1 MILMKISILFF
12 LFITILTF
20 LYIAHIKFELIYA
33 LTNSTKSL
41 NIELISI
48 NGSFISD
55 GKFLIIPDP
64 YQKFASLEVSDNEL
78 MDSNKT
84 IGIISLKGISN
95 GNYTITQKASN
106 INYLP
111 NTISKIVEIK
121 DDSPIS
127 SVLFVNNFNF
137 KSEKRIIS
145 TPNIFTYNAKFVC
158 GSIRGDEGPLRPG
171 HYDTDISIYN
181 KQNYPITLVWNA
193 VVNNYNSSNSIIK
206 TIDPKQSTGLI
217 CQDIKQL
224 VHINSQDTDLIEGF
238 VIIQVEETNISSG
251 TKERFTNEPVSV
263 QVFYTANALDS
274 LPQETLVEKFVFQ
287 IINDPTGKIPQSFL
301 NKDLEVLIRADLNS
315 IVPQDFKIQK
325 ILSSVYN
332 LTNIEIKN
340 IQLVVKETDLGVGNM
355 IDDHAISL
363 LRLSSD

>member
-1 MILMKISILFF
+1 MKISILCF

-20 LYIAHIKFELIYA
+20 LYIEHIKFEFELIYA
-33 LTNSTKSL
+33 LTNSSKSL
-41 NIELISI
+41 NIELLSL
-48 NGSFISD
+48 NGSLIPD
-55 GKFLIIPDP
+55 GKFLIVPDP
-64 YQKFASLEVSDNEL
+64 YQKLTRLEIADNEL

-95 GNYTITQKASN
+95 NNYTITQKASN
-106 INYLP
+106 DNYLP

-121 DDSPIS
+121 DDDSPIY
-127 SVLFVNNFNF
+127 SVLFVNNFNS
-137 KSEKRIIS
+137 KSENPIIS
-145 TPNIFTYNAKFVC
+145 TPQSFTYNAKFVC

-181 KQNYPITLVWNA
+181 KQNYPITLVWNT
-193 VVNNYNSSNSIIK
+193 VINDYNSSNSLIK
-206 TIDPKQSTGLI
+206 TVNPKESTGLI
-217 CQDIKQL
+217 CKDIKQL
-224 VHINSQDTDLIEGF
+224 ANLNPQETSLIEGF
-238 VIIQVEETNISSG
+238 VIIQIEEINISSEN
-251 TKERFTNEPVSV
+251 KARFTDEPVSV

-301 NKDLEVLIRADLNS
+301 NKDLEVLTRTDVNS

-332 LTNIEIKN
+332 LTNMEIKN
-340 IQLVVKETDLGVGNM
+340 IQIVVKETDLGVGNM

>member
-1 MILMKISILFF
+1 MKILMLFF

-20 LYIAHIKFELIYA
+20 LYLEHIKFEFELIYA
-33 LTNSTKSL
+33 LTNSSKLL

-48 NGSFISD
+48 NGSSISD

-64 YQKFASLEVSDNEL
+64 YQKLASLEVADNEL

-95 GNYTITQKASN
+95 NNYTITQKASN
-106 INYLP
+106 DNYLA

-121 DDSPIS
+121 DDDSPIS
-127 SVLFVNNFNF
+127 SLLFVNNFNS
-137 KSEKRIIS
+137 KSENPIIS
-145 TPNIFTYNAKFVC
+145 TPQSFTYNAKFVC

-181 KQNYPITLVWNA
+181 KQNYPISLVWNT
-193 VVNNYNSSNSIIK
+193 VINDYNSSNSLIK
-206 TIDPKQSTGLI
+206 TVNPKESTGLI
-217 CQDIKQL
+217 CKDIKQL
-224 VHINSQDTDLIEGF
+224 ARLNPQDTSLIEGF
-238 VIIQVEETNISSG
+238 IIIQIEEINISSENKAS
-251 TKERFTNEPVSV
+251 TDEPVSV

-301 NKDLEVLIRADLNS
+301 NKDLEVLTRTDLNS

-332 LTNIEIKN
+332 LTNMEIKN
-340 IQLVVKETDLGVGNM
+340 IQIVVKETDLGVGNM